1 MDNIKLSIILPV
13 FNGAEILQQ
22 SLEKLSA
29 WISGQPYKIEL
40 IVVNDGSDDTT
51 PDILEKF
58 NGKLDYYYTIN
69 LPKNREKGFAV
80 RAGIKAASGAYIV
93 FTDTDLS
100 YGMEIFSDMYKFMN
114 SNKDIYLLYGSR
126 AHSLSRGYAGYT
138 LTRRLSSLLFSGLAR
153 FLILPG
159 VKDTQCGVKMFKKE
173 FAILATEK
181 LTVDRFAFDIEMLI
195 IAQENH
201 LKFQDFPVALYHREA
216 TSVRLVKD
224 AFSMFKDIL
233 RMKIKSWLG
242 RYKITLLIITAI
254 FVYMVFYGFPDS
266 PAPWFDEG
274 INLGI
279 AKSLVTRGVFS
290 LEIAPNEFIKERSLL
305 ITTNYPLLLWIALSF
320 KIFGIGLWQAKVV
333 MFIFLFIF
341 AYLFYSLCAKY
352 YGARNSLMSLALLV
366 TFLPLYGN
374 GKSALG
380 EIPGLTYFLG
390 GLLFWESE
398 KKWRIFTAGLLFGL
412 AAATKP

>member
-51 PDILEKF
+51 SDILEKF
-58 NGKLDYYYTIN
+58 KGKLDYYYTIN
-69 LPKNREKGFAV
+69 LPKNRGKGFAV

-201 LKFQDFPVALYHREA
+201 LKFQDFRDETCRE
-216 TSVRLVKD
+216 R
-224 AFSMFKDIL
+224 
-233 RMKIKSWLG
+233 RC
-242 RYKITLLIITAI
+242 
-254 FVYMVFYGFPDS
+254 
-266 PAPWFDEG
+266 
-274 INLGI
+274 
-279 AKSLVTRGVFS
+279 RGV
-290 LEIAPNEFIKERSLL
+290 
-305 ITTNYPLLLWIALSF
+305 
-320 KIFGIGLWQAKVV
+320 
-333 MFIFLFIF
+333 
-341 AYLFYSLCAKY
+341 LC
-352 YGARNSLMSLALLV
+352 R
-366 TFLPLYGN
+366 
-374 GKSALG
+374 
-380 EIPGLTYFLG
+380 
-390 GLLFWESE
+390 
-398 KKWRIFTAGLLFGL
+398 
-412 AAATKP
+412 

>member
-1 MDNIKLSIILPV
+1 M
-13 FNGAEILQQ
+13 
-22 SLEKLSA
+22 
-29 WISGQPYKIEL
+29 
-40 IVVNDGSDDTT
+40 
-51 PDILEKF
+51 
-58 NGKLDYYYTIN
+58 
-69 LPKNREKGFAV
+69 

-242 RYKITLLIITAI
+242 RYKI
-254 FVYMVFYGFPDS
+254 
-266 PAPWFDEG
+266 
-274 INLGI
+274 
-279 AKSLVTRGVFS
+279 K
-290 LEIAPNEFIKERSLL
+290 
-305 ITTNYPLLLWIALSF
+305 
-320 KIFGIGLWQAKVV
+320 
-333 MFIFLFIF
+333 
-341 AYLFYSLCAKY
+341 
-352 YGARNSLMSLALLV
+352 
-366 TFLPLYGN
+366 
-374 GKSALG
+374 
-380 EIPGLTYFLG
+380 
-390 GLLFWESE
+390 
-398 KKWRIFTAGLLFGL
+398 
-412 AAATKP
+412 

>member
-1 MDNIKLSIILPV
+1 MKNS
-13 FNGAEILQQ
+13 FNL
-22 SLEKLSA
+22 
-29 WISGQPYKIEL
+29 
-40 IVVNDGSDDTT
+40 
-51 PDILEKF
+51 
-58 NGKLDYYYTIN
+58 
-69 LPKNREKGFAV
+69 
-80 RAGIKAASGAYIV
+80 
-93 FTDTDLS
+93 
-100 YGMEIFSDMYKFMN
+100 
-114 SNKDIYLLYGSR
+114 
-126 AHSLSRGYAGYT
+126 
-138 LTRRLSSLLFSGLAR
+138 
-153 FLILPG
+153 
-159 VKDTQCGVKMFKKE
+159 
-173 FAILATEK
+173 
-181 LTVDRFAFDIEMLI
+181 
-195 IAQENH
+195 
-201 LKFQDFPVALYHREA
+201 
-216 TSVRLVKD
+216 
-224 AFSMFKDIL
+224 
-233 RMKIKSWLG
+233 
-242 RYKITLLIITAI
+242 TLLIITAI

-305 ITTNYPLLLWIALSF
+305 ITTNYPLLLWIAFSF

-390 GLLFWESE
+390 GLLFLESAFAIAI
-398 KKWRIFTAGLLFGL
+398 KRQKGNQKSQAH
-412 AAATKP
+412 K